1 MKRIV
6 LCFVLFIC
14 FGHVSN
20 AQNARNGLYIPTKG
34 NFRVFVVFAE
44 LTNDPSYGQVVSG
57 WNAGQMPSNP
67 NTIVDTQVSS
77 NYQTYLS
84 KYFQEIS
91 FDNLKVTGDYYP
103 QLVQIPY
110 ISYVDTYNAS
120 YYDLQ
125 NVFQALKN
133 ITNGQQIQT
142 ANGFQFPNDFDLWT
156 LNSNQGYLKSQTP
169 DGYIDCIVVSWRAN
183 SHIAASR
190 GGSGNMW
197 NASVYPP
204 AIANKSGVTMFGQVY
219 SDNMSIFQHEISHNI
234 VGPNE
239 FHCAPTNGGT
249 GMFIEDYSGY
259 SILSGNGKNME
270 GYNGWDRYRL
280 G

>member
-120 YYDLQ
+120 YYDL
-125 NVFQALKN
+125 
-133 ITNGQQIQT
+133 
-142 ANGFQFPNDFDLWT
+142 
-156 LNSNQGYLKSQTP
+156 
-169 DGYIDCIVVSWRAN
+169 
-183 SHIAASR
+183 
-190 GGSGNMW
+190 
-197 NASVYPP
+197 
-204 AIANKSGVTMFGQVY
+204 
-219 SDNMSIFQHEISHNI
+219 
-234 VGPNE
+234 
-239 FHCAPTNGGT
+239 
-249 GMFIEDYSGY
+249 
-259 SILSGNGKNME
+259 
-270 GYNGWDRYRL
+270 
-280 G
+280 